1 MVVNEVIPE
10 FVPGAK
16 IKVIWVWG
24 CGNKELNRMIQEGL
38 EGVEFVAVN
47 TDAQDLATNLAHQ
60 KVNIG
65 LNITKWL
72 WAGANPDIGRKSAEE
87 DEMNIKSV
95 LADTDMV
102 FITAGMWGGTGT
114 WAAPVVANLAK
125 ELGILTVGIVTKP
138 FSFEGKKRAENAEE
152 GLRRMK
158 EVVDTLIVI
167 PNDKIYNLVD
177 KKTTFKQAFTMIDKV
192 LFLGVQGISDLIIK
206 PGDINIDFADI
217 KNVMVGSGN
226 ALLGI
231 GYGAGEKRAVD
242 AAREAIENPL
252 LETNLDGAKKVI
264 FAVSGGNDLTPIEV
278 QEAAS
283 IVEEILD
290 PEAEM
295 IWWMSFDES
304 FDDEVKVTIIATGFE
319 EQAKERVAVRT
330 GSIWTTSPIERKAP
344 REAIQ
349 KQSDNYI
356 TRSLRDTEEIV
367 DPVEKSNTPVED
379 DDTPAFV
386 RRKMEQ
392 QMNGLAN

>member
-24 CGNKELNRMIQEGL
+24 CGNKALNRMIQEGL

-330 GSIWTTSPIERKAP
+330 GSIWTTSPIERKSS